1 MLDEDRVESF
11 TVRNAAYYLKHWRR
25 FDRDSSSTTSFNKA
39 AFFFALFWLIYR
51 KLYVPL
57 LWVLVV
63 LAVDVSL
70 TIYLEES
77 RSVPVGVLAFWDRV
91 SPLIYGGVIGTFGNY
106 WYWRKFQKTETQS
119 LSQSPDP
126 GIRVEY
132 LRSKGGTNPIGVS
145 LVIIGIAALIALS
158 FVPLP

>member
-1 MLDEDRVESF
+1 MLDEGRVESF
-11 TVRNAAYYLKHWRR
+11 TVKNAACYLKCWRR
-25 FDRDSSSTTSFNKA
+25 FDRDSGSTASFNKA
-39 AFFFALFWLIYR
+39 AFFFAMFWLIYR

-63 LAVDVSL
+63 FAADVSL
-70 TIYLEES
+70 TIYFEES
-77 RSVPVGVLAFWDRV
+77 RSIPVGVLAFWDRV
-91 SPLIYGGVIGTFGNY
+91 SPLVYAGVIGTFGNC
-106 WYWRKFQKTETQS
+106 WYWRKFQKTEIQS

-145 LVIIGIAALIALS
+145 LVVIGIAALIALS
-158 FVPLP
+158 FVPQP